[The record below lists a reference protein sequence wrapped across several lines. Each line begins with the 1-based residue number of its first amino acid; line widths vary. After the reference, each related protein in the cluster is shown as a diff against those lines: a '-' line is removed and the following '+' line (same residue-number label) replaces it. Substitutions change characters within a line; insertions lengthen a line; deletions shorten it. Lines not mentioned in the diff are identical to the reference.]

1 MITTKKLYR
10 YLGRNGIITSPVL
23 LEKVEPIK
31 MYELIPSP
39 GKLLTNGIVIVPT
52 KIVFAD
58 ELEDWFEI
66 DDPNSKWFFGGSV
79 CFPLILKER
88 MEFTVI
94 VIKDESNLHLYN
106 ALFAEA
112 YQLLEKD
119 GKVREDCV
127 HEDKAF

>member
-66 DDPNSKWFFGGSV
+66 DDPNSK
-79 CFPLILKER
+79 
-88 MEFTVI
+88 
-94 VIKDESNLHLYN
+94 
-106 ALFAEA
+106 
-112 YQLLEKD
+112 
-119 GKVREDCV
+119 
-127 HEDKAF
+127 